1 MSILKGYYGS
11 FTKFMKIAIRVDANE
26 IVATGHLV
34 RDIAIANQ
42 LRKFNA
48 EVLFIL
54 AEAKQLDRLEQN
66 KFPYRILH
74 SDWRR
79 LDEELPALKKLIA
92 EEHVDLIMVDS
103 YSASNF
109 YLADLNGIL
118 PVIYIDD
125 LSKEIYDIAM
135 VIHYIPNID
144 ETEYKLRYRN
154 ASPGTRVY
162 TGLKYC
168 PLRDEFNNL
177 RYRKIQ
183 SRPLNILLTTGG
195 TDPLNLEFK
204 ILNKILSSSE
214 LGNFTVD
221 VIIGDLSTHFEELDE
236 LRRRDTARVRLH
248 QHVVHMSSFMRNSR
262 IAVSACGTT
271 LYELCACGLPSVAFA
286 IADNQLKVGEYMD
299 RLQLIN
305 YCGDA
310 RNCKIEDFVIEQV
323 EKLAGNEELLTRIS
337 SSIVDAVD
345 GDGTERIAEKIIA
358 LSDR

>member
-42 LRKFNA
+42 LRKHNA

-74 SDWRR
+74 SDWRK
-79 LDEELPALKKLIA
+79 LDEELPLLKKLIA
-92 EEHVDLIMVDS
+92 EEQVDLIMVDS
-103 YSASNF
+103 YSASNL

-204 ILNKILSSSE
+204 ILNKILSSS
-214 LGNFTVD
+214 
-221 VIIGDLSTHFEELDE
+221 
-236 LRRRDTARVRLH
+236 
-248 QHVVHMSSFMRNSR
+248 
-262 IAVSACGTT
+262 
-271 LYELCACGLPSVAFA
+271 
-286 IADNQLKVGEYMD
+286 
-299 RLQLIN
+299 
-305 YCGDA
+305 
-310 RNCKIEDFVIEQV
+310 
-323 EKLAGNEELLTRIS
+323 
-337 SSIVDAVD
+337 
-345 GDGTERIAEKIIA
+345 
-358 LSDR
+358 

>member
-1 MSILKGYYGS
+1 
-11 FTKFMKIAIRVDANE
+11 MKIAIRVDANE

-42 LRKFNA
+42 LRKHNA

-74 SDWRR
+74 SDWRK
-79 LDEELPALKKLIA
+79 LDEELPLLKKLIA
-92 EEHVDLIMVDS
+92 EEQVDLIMVDS
-103 YSASNF
+103 YSASNL

-154 ASPGTRVY
+154 ASPVTMVF
-162 TGLKYC
+162 TGLEFC
-168 PLRDEFNNL
+168 PLRDEFSNL
-177 RYRKIQ
+177 LYRDIQ
-183 SRPLNILLTTGG
+183 ARPMNILLTTGG

-221 VIIGDLSTHFEELDE
+221 VIIGDLSTHFKELDE
-236 LRRRDTARVRLH
+236 LRRKNPARVRLH
-248 QHVVHMSSFMRNSR
+248 QNVVHMSDFMSNSR

-271 LYELCACGLPSVAFA
+271 LYELCTCGLPSVAFA

-299 RLQLIN
+299 RMQLIN

-310 RNCKIEDFVIEQV
+310 RKCKIEDLVIEQV